1 MDTLSIAVLLL
12 IAFLAF
18 QQGIVWL
25 FAGIMVLTAI
35 ITKSWGVRIII
46 ILGTVAL
53 VLFEFL
59 SQYWFVLFALIAG
72 LVILINERTSGGG
85 GGGNE
90 AYSPE
95 LMQMLGGGGY

>member
-18 QQGIVWL
+18 QQEIIWL

-35 ITKSWGVRIII
+35 ITKSWGVRIVI
-46 ILGTVAL
+46 ILGTIAL

-72 LVILINERTSGGG
+72 LVILINERSSNKE
-85 GGGNE
+85 GGNE